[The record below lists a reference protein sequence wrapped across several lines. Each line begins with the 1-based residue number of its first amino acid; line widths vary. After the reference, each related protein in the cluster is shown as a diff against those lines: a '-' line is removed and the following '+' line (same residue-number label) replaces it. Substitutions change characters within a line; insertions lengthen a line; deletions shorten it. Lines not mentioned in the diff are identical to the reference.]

1 MMHITLY
8 LFYMNGVI
16 LKFILLL
23 SILYL
28 IYYEYALHIVA
39 NLSFNDVGVFLYSL
53 MSRHKGLLGGSNSTT
68 TSSIN
73 MLNT

>member
-1 MMHITLY
+1 MMHIILY

-16 LKFILLL
+16 LEFILLL
-23 SILYL
+23 RILYL

-39 NLSFNDVGVFLYSL
+39 NLAFNDVGVFLYSL
-53 MSRHKGLLGGSNSTT
+53 ISRHKGLLGGSNST
-68 TSSIN
+68 SSIN